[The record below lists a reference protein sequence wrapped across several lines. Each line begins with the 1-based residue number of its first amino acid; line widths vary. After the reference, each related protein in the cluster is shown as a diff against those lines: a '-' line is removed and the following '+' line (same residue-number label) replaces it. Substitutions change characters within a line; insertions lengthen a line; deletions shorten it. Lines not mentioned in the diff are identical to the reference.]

1 MHETELVIVVIILF
15 IMLLPVLL
23 ITSFY
28 IWFLIAETINDLIKR
43 FKGGED
49 G

>member
-1 MHETELVIVVIILF
+1 MHTTEFVIVVIVLF

-28 IWFLIAETINDLIKR
+28 IWFLIAEAITDIINR
-43 FKGGED
+43 FKGDED

>member
-1 MHETELVIVVIILF
+1 MADTELVIVTIILF

-23 ITSFY
+23 IVSFY
-28 IWFLIAETINDLIKR
+28 IWFLIAEAVSDLLKR